1 MAGDRLLRV
10 LGLFADGDDGHQPAE
25 LCEVCAR
32 ALEMSGAGIMLMSD
46 ELPRGSV
53 CSSDPT
59 SSTLE
64 DLQFTMGE
72 GPCID
77 AHRSGRPVMEPDL
90 ADPEVP
96 RWPAFAIPAV
106 SAGARAVFGFPM
118 RVGAVRLGAL
128 NLYRDHA
135 GPLTDDQHADAL
147 VMADV
152 AAQQVLAIQAQAPP
166 GAIAAELEAGGN
178 FHFVVHQAS
187 GMVAAQLDVGIT
199 EALVRL
205 RAHAFSHER
214 SLHDVADGRRRP
226 EIAHQLIEACAS
238 LSGVEPF
245 APTHVHRGRRGLG
258 ATLAA
263 IGGRAVPGGPRAGRG
278 DVWCPKKTS

>member
-10 LGLFADGDDGHQPAE
+10 LSLFSDGEGDDQPAE

-32 ALEMSGAGIMLMSD
+32 ALEMSGAGIMLMSG

-53 CSSDPT
+53 CSSDST

-77 AHRSGRPVMEPDL
+77 AHHSGRPVIEPDL

-96 RWPAFAIPAV
+96 RWPAFTMPAV

-152 AAQQVLAIQAQAPP
+152 AARQVLAIQAEAPP
-166 GAIAAELEAGGN
+166 GAIAAELESGGN

-214 SLHDVADGRRRP
+214 PLHDVATEVVDR
-226 EIAHQLIEACAS
+226 S
-238 LSGVEPF
+238 LRF
-245 APTHVHRGRRGLG
+245 T
-258 ATLAA
+258 
-263 IGGRAVPGGPRAGRG
+263 
-278 DVWCPKKTS
+278 